1 MASTTASS
9 ATLKSI
15 LDAAFDSYARQTGV
29 DLSKHPS
36 GDRLEN
42 CHSSED
48 VLRLLLESEMAFQ
61 GYRDK
66 HRKLIDGLRP
76 VVNVVHIF
84 SAVFGQVADV
94 VRSGQLIRPL
104 VKSSRAF
111 L

>member
-1 MASTTASS
+1 MPPTAASPTRFQ
-9 ATLKSI
+9 SI
-15 LDAAFDSYARQTGV
+15 LDAAFNSYAEQTGME
-29 DLSKHPS
+29 LAKHPS
-36 GDRLEN
+36 ADKLEN
-42 CHSSED
+42 CHSPDD
-48 VLRLLLESEMAFQ
+48 VLRLLLEGETAFQ
-61 GYRDK
+61 NYRDK

-94 VRSGQLIRPL
+94 VRSGQRIHPL